1 MDKRNLDATKIALLD
16 AAEKLMTAC
25 DDPTLVTS
33 RAIAK
38 ESGVNAAMI
47 NYCYGSREALLLEV
61 FNRIQEEYTVSNPKL
76 LRILQQN
83 LSPKEKLIEIHIEA
97 IKLMLTHFNYV
108 KAIMKHVLINRK
120 INADRKSVVFIM
132 EHFRNHKTEAECRM
146 IAFEISSLHELAVL
160 RHEEI
165 KETCGIDLK
174 DDASLRNYVTGH
186 INMFLGD

>member
-61 FNRIQEEYTVSNPKL
+61 FNRIQEECTVSNPKL

-83 LSPKEKLIEIHIEA
+83 LSPKEKLIEIHIES